1 MCLCIYK
8 GGATYQKQQDHL
20 PGTKD
25 YKHVAPPNPT
35 TSSHSARY
43 LCLIE
48 VLRCKGTFEPRF
60 DVEHATAWL
69 AWAHGARWL
78 VRMLFE
84 SYALATAHGDTRI
97 PLPSG
102 IPEVCE
108 LIEHLDCVFLNLRS
122 EQNEAPLLYA
132 TIPWSPDQ
140 LQKEQAAA
148 EEARPPPPPSYN
160 DPPLRLSS
168 LRSSTDNWDRVL
180 AATDRSLDVL
190 RLELGHLHR
199 GLAEARIDQLSVMRE
214 VVSISGRLEDICD
227 ARDIPPPL
235 ELIRD

>member
-1 MCLCIYK
+1 MFSGTK
-8 GGATYQKQQDHL
+8 GRSSPGSTWSTPL
-20 PGTKD
+20 PGLPGLMVPAGSWFVRP
-25 YKHVAPPNPT
+25 VALLIPPDP
-35 TSSHSARY
+35 SA
-43 LCLIE
+43 L
-48 VLRCKGTFEPRF
+48 PQ
-60 DVEHATAWL
+60 
-69 AWAHGARWL
+69 
-78 VRMLFE
+78 RMLFE
-84 SYALATAHGDTRI
+84 SYALATAHGDARI

-108 LIEHLDCVFLNLRS
+108 LIEHLDRVFLNLRS

-140 LQKEQAAA
+140 LQREQAAA

-168 LRSSTDNWDRVL
+168 LRGSTDNWDRVL
-180 AATDRSLDVL
+180 AATDRSLEVL

>member
-1 MCLCIYK
+1 M
-8 GGATYQKQQDHL
+8 AQ
-20 PGTKD
+20 
-25 YKHVAPPNPT
+25 PPNPT

-43 LCLIE
+43 LRLIE
-48 VLRCKGTFEPRF
+48 VLRCEGTFEPRF

-78 VRMLFE
+78 VRPLT
-84 SYALATAHGDTRI
+84 ATPTS
-97 PLPSG
+97 PLLSG

-108 LIEHLDCVFLNLRS
+108 LIEHLDRVFLNLRS
-122 EQNEAPLLYA
+122 EQNKAPLLYA

-168 LRSSTDNWDRVL
+168 LRGSTDNWDRVL

-199 GLAEARIDQLSVMRE
+199 GLAEARIDQLSVMRK